1 MSIMPSKIR
10 NLIIQ
15 YTKIIFKTVSYTE
28 NKPKY
33 TKHIQDSESES
44 ESERRRL
51 SNSQVKRRRLFAKE
65 RRPFNRAMGFLCL
78 LKMQET
84 CN

>member
-1 MSIMPSKIR
+1 MSIMPKTIR

-28 NKPKY
+28 NTPKY
-33 TKHIQDSESES
+33 TKHIQDSEL

-51 SNSQVKRRRLFAKE
+51 SNSQVKRRRLFT
-65 RRPFNRAMGFLCL
+65 N
-78 LKMQET
+78 
-84 CN
+84 